1 MKKSELEKYLHSKV
15 KVRLFNGDI
24 LTGVLYKTEECKH
37 EIDFYTKQNYYVCL
51 LDNGQADKNEIFRCS
66 HVDLI
71 KEAKW
76 TTN

>member
-15 KVRLFNGDI
+15 KVRLFNGDTLI
-24 LTGVLYKTEECKH
+24 GVLYKTEECKH
-37 EIDFYTKQNYYVCL
+37 KIDFYTKQNHYVCL

-71 KEAKW
+71 KEY
-76 TTN
+76 

>member
-15 KVRLFNGDI
+15 KVRLFNGDTLI
-24 LTGVLYKTEECKH
+24 GVLYKTEECKD
-37 EIDFYTKQNYYVCL
+37 EINFYVKQNHYVCL

-71 KEAKW
+71 KEY
-76 TTN
+76 

>member
-15 KVRLFNGDI
+15 KVGLFNGDTLI
-24 LTGVLYKTEECKH
+24 GVLYKTEECKH
-37 EIDFYTKQNYYVCL
+37 EIDFYTKQNHYVCL

-71 KEAKW
+71 KEY
-76 TTN
+76 

>member
-15 KVRLFNGDI
+15 KVRLFNGDTLI
-24 LTGVLYKTEECKH
+24 GLLYKTEECKH
-37 EIDFYTKQNYYVCL
+37 EINFYTKQNHYVCL

-71 KEAKW
+71 KEY
-76 TTN
+76 

>member
-15 KVRLFNGDI
+15 KVRLFNGDTLI
-24 LTGVLYKTEECKH
+24 GVLYKTEECKH
-37 EIDFYTKQNYYVCL
+37 EIYFYVKQNHYVCL

-71 KEAKW
+71 KEY
-76 TTN
+76 